1 MIPRNTVFTKL
12 ACLFHIIVNISFSYD
27 LFIRKLQVLKN
38 QMLEAHHLISSLI
51 SPVTIYRS
59 QHSCAVTQVTS
70 LHKIHESLCHPGIT
84 RLFHFVRAK
93 NLPFS
98 VEDVR
103 KTVGNCRVCSES
115 KPQFYTPPAASL
127 VKATQPFERLSL
139 DFKGPLPSTSKNH
152 YLLTIV
158 DEFSRFRF
166 AFLCRSTDA
175 KTVIECLNEL
185 FAVFGMCA
193 YIHSNCGP
201 AFLSKELVSYLHRR
215 GIACSRTSVYNPR
228 GNGQCERYNG
238 IIWSSVKLVL
248 KSPGLDISQWEC
260 VLPHALHSIRSL
272 LCTATSETPHER
284 LFHFKRRSTFGVSV
298 PTWLS
303 VPGPVLLRRLGRS
316 SKYDRVV
323 EEVDLVHATP
333 NYAVVRFPSGKE
345 STVSLKDI
353 APAGSSPENN
363 SGEIEPPLQLS
374 NDVHLPE
381 TYAEDGPD
389 ADDVAAGPNASD
401 AITPDE
407 DGQTKPVAK
416 DTEHNVPLRRSSRL
430 RKPVERYGAVPY
442 S

>member
-139 DFKGPLPSTSKNH
+139 DFKGPLPSTSKNR

-158 DEFSRFRF
+158 VEFSRFPF

-185 FAVFGMCA
+185 FSVFGMCA
-193 YIHSNCGP
+193 YMHSDCGP
-201 AFLSKELVSYLHRR
+201 AFLSNELVSYLHRR
-215 GIACSRTSVYNPR
+215 GIACSGASVYNPR

-238 IIWSSVKLVL
+238 IAQWQRSCLDWAPRCSAGVCCVAGHLRQNFWCRAL
-248 KSPGLDISQWEC
+248 KRAYYD
-260 VLPHALHSIRSL
+260 
-272 LCTATSETPHER
+272 
-284 LFHFKRRSTFGVSV
+284 
-298 PTWLS
+298 
-303 VPGPVLLRRLGRS
+303 PV
-316 SKYDRVV
+316 V
-323 EEVDLVHATP
+323 
-333 NYAVVRFPSGKE
+333 
-345 STVSLKDI
+345 
-353 APAGSSPENN
+353 GSSGCSRGDRFGKHFQKCRN
-363 SGEIEPPLQLS
+363 GEGHVKAPIL
-374 NDVHLPE
+374 LP
-381 TYAEDGPD
+381 
-389 ADDVAAGPNASD
+389 VCSW
-401 AITPDE
+401 
-407 DGQTKPVAK
+407 
-416 DTEHNVPLRRSSRL
+416 
-430 RKPVERYGAVPY
+430 
-442 S
+442 